1 MCGSYFGS
9 IVLIFICFNTSFT
22 IETNLPIKELVDL
35 NLAIE
40 GLEKAINTIETKDNL
55 NSEDKQSHKLAYFIL
70 CVITIVFANK
80 VLKLE
85 SFFGSNPNV
94 ASKVSTE
101 IAQVSDQSAAEA
113 LVNHALQI
121 VPKPETSLISFQSSE
136 VSNVD
141 MGSLSVIPKKGIY
154 PVLDDFLNLNW

>member
-1 MCGSYFGS
+1 MCWGYMGG
-9 IVLIFICFNTSFT
+9 VGLILVFLNAGFST
-22 IETNLPIKELVDL
+22 ETNLPIKELADL
-35 NLAIE
+35 NLALECVEKHIVAIE
-40 GLEKAINTIETKDNL
+40 NKISI

-70 CVITIVFANK
+70 GVIAIIFASK
-80 VLKLE
+80 ALKLE
-85 SFFGSNPNV
+85 SFFGSSKV
-94 ASKVSTE
+94 ASRVPNE
-101 IAQVSDQSAAEA
+101 IAHISDQPAAEA
-113 LVNHALQI
+113 LVNSALQI